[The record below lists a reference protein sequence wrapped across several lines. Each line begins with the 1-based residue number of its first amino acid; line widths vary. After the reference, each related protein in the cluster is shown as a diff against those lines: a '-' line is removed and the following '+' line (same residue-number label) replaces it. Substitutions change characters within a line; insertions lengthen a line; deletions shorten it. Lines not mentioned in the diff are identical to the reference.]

1 MRFASLVVLLALG
14 TAASASAQAPK
25 PLTVTRDLL
34 IAPEE
39 ADLSPVGSAAVSPR
53 GHILIGQMD
62 DNLIKVFAPNGAIS
76 TIGGKGSGP
85 GEFQRVTRIGFIG
98 DSLWALDPSLSRINI
113 YGPDFKY
120 VRTFAQP
127 LSAMSAGPE
136 QDVSYFTQAV
146 LPGGDIRAIAA
157 IRPKAA
163 KPSWAVGSDSG
174 ATVTVRISPNGEFK
188 GPLLVSPPSRCRINY
203 TFGKGSG
210 SWSIPFCPEH
220 LSTDWDGGSGVAE
233 VVVEGAAGK
242 ATSYRVR
249 VVDDRGSV
257 RFTRSIPFKP
267 ISVTKAALDSMVKR
281 RAETLKTMP
290 PVMAKAVPDPKPYP
304 TYPPIRRVILGRDYS
319 VWLEERTTAGGHR
332 WLVLDPKGTTVGVVT
347 LPNEVSIRVAELGTI
362 WATIADADDLQ
373 GIVRYKVGR

>member
-1 MRFASLVVLLALG
+1 MRFASLVALLVLG
-14 TAASASAQAPK
+14 PTTSASAQAPK

-34 IAPEE
+34 IAPEV

-62 DNLIKVFAPNGAIS
+62 DNLIKVFAPNGAVS

-120 VRTFAQP
+120 LRTFAQP
-127 LSAMSAGPE
+127 LSAMKAGPE

-163 KPSWAVGSDSG
+163 KPSWAVGTDSG
-174 ATVTVRISPNGEFK
+174 ATITVRISPNGEFR
-188 GPLLVSPPSRCRINY
+188 GPLLVGPPSRCRINY
-203 TFGKGSG
+203 TFEKGSG

-267 ISVTKAALDSMVKR
+267 ISVTRAALDSVVKR
-281 RAETLKTMP
+281 RAEILKTMP

-304 TYPPIRRVILGRDYS
+304 TYPPIRRVVLGRDFS

-332 WLVLDPKGTTVGVVT
+332 WLVLDPKGATVGVVT
-347 LPNEVSIRVAELGTI
+347 LPTEVSLRVAELGTI

-373 GIVRYKVGR
+373 GIVRYRVGR

>member
-1 MRFASLVVLLALG
+1 MRFASLVALLVLG
-14 TAASASAQAPK
+14 PTTSASAQTPK

-62 DNLIKVFAPNGAIS
+62 DNLIKVFAPNGAVS

-120 VRTFAQP
+120 LRTFAQP

-163 KPSWAVGSDSG
+163 VVSSGGTVAAAAAPPISAIPAAGAARAASATGPRKTIAGPAPTRSGNDHSRYSAPAFVAPVPKACARSAYGASNADSIGSAETTT
-174 ATVTVRISPNGEFK
+174 ATGGSAPPRVS
-188 GPLLVSPPSRCRINY
+188 GPLSRSGTGAVAQPPNAATPATIAAARRSACGKAASGSAATAPEASPQPRDPRRAHRPARRAPRRTDAAHAPRRRWRAPSRCARARSR
-203 TFGKGSG
+203 TAACA
-210 SWSIPFCPEH
+210 PRR
-220 LSTDWDGGSGVAE
+220 DG
-233 VVVEGAAGK
+233 
-242 ATSYRVR
+242 R
-249 VVDDRGSV
+249 RG
-257 RFTRSIPFKP
+257 
-267 ISVTKAALDSMVKR
+267 
-281 RAETLKTMP
+281 
-290 PVMAKAVPDPKPYP
+290 
-304 TYPPIRRVILGRDYS
+304 
-319 VWLEERTTAGGHR
+319 
-332 WLVLDPKGTTVGVVT
+332 
-347 LPNEVSIRVAELGTI
+347 
-362 WATIADADDLQ
+362 
-373 GIVRYKVGR
+373 